1 MFGSLKKKL
10 KESIKVFSRKVEED
24 PEEEV
29 VKDIAEEEVVEE
41 KKEAPKKRKI
51 FRRKPEKKEKKE
63 PDEKEEEAPAEDKE
77 EITPKEGILK
87 RVRKKVSEKKL
98 SEDDFSSIFEG
109 LEMSLLES
117 SVAFEV
123 INQVKQELKTQLV
136 DQSVKRGRTED
147 EITRA
152 LEKAFDSVLME
163 PKVPKFTK
171 KPITI
176 MFVGVNGAGKTTS
189 LAKFCRWLQKKKK
202 KCVLAASDTFRA
214 ASIEQLEKH
223 ASKLGV
229 KIIKHNY
236 GSDAAAVAFD
246 AVEHAKSKGIDVVL
260 IDTAGRSHA
269 NVNLMDELKK
279 IKRVAKPD
287 YTFFVGDSL
296 VGNDAV
302 EQAES
307 FNEAVGIDFSILSKA
322 DVDQKGGAILSVAY
336 VTKKPILFL
345 GTGQNYDDLEVFDK
359 AKILKRIF

>member
-10 KESIKVFSRKVEED
+10 KESIKVFSRKVESEEEII
-24 PEEEV
+24 EEEV
-29 VKDIAEEEVVEE
+29 IEEEVVEE
-41 KKEAPKKRKI
+41 KKEVPKKRRI
-51 FRRKPEKKEKKE
+51 FRKKVEKKEKAPPEEKPAEKKE
-63 PDEKEEEAPAEDKE
+63 KITPEKES
-77 EITPKEGILK
+77 IFK
-87 RVRKKVSEKKL
+87 RVRKKVSEKRL
-98 SEDDFSSIFEG
+98 SEDDFNSIFKG
-109 LEMSLLES
+109 LELSLLES

-123 INQVKQELKTQLV
+123 ISRVRNELRTELV
-136 DQSVKRGRTED
+136 DKPVKRGKTED
-147 EITRA
+147 ELTKA

-171 KPITI
+171 KPVTI

-189 LAKFCRWLQKKKK
+189 LAKLCKWLQKKKK

-229 KIIKHNY
+229 KVIKHNY
-236 GSDAAAVAFD
+236 GSDAAAVAYD

-279 IKRVAKPD
+279 IKRVANPD
-287 YTFFVGDSL
+287 YIFFVGDSL

-307 FNEAVGIDFSILSKA
+307 FNDAVGIDFSILSKA
-322 DVDQKGGAILSVAY
+322 DVDQKGGAILSVAH